1 MVDGDGLIVG
11 GDALPAV
18 DLEHPPV
25 LTGRTD
31 PVLGACAYDFYR
43 CQRCQRLVTAPQLAR
58 ALQRTDKLEICPC
71 GGLKISPTNPLWWE
85 LCFLPRVWVFAWQ
98 RAGERLTAER
108 KAAGLE

>member
-1 MVDGDGLIVG
+1 MEPVNL
-11 GDALPAV
+11 DA
-18 DLEHPPV
+18 PPV

-31 PVLGACAYDFYR
+31 PVLGQCAYDFYR

-85 LCFLPRVWVFAWQ
+85 LFLPRVLSFAWT
-98 RAGERLTAER
+98 RAGERLRAER
-108 KAAGLE
+108 RKAGLPEGPW